1 MTKLNR
7 KWAIISIVAGIL
19 ATAALIGTLCLFFCK
34 KEDVELPEKKYTE
47 IEL

>member
-1 MTKLNR
+1 MRNLNR

-19 ATAALIGTLCLFFCK
+19 ATTALIATLCLYFK
-34 KEDVELPEKKYTE
+34 KNEDKELDERKYTE

>member
-1 MTKLNR
+1 MRNLNK

-19 ATAALIGTLCLFFCK
+19 ATTALIATLFLYFK
-34 KEDVELPEKKYTE
+34 KNEHQEMEEKKYTE